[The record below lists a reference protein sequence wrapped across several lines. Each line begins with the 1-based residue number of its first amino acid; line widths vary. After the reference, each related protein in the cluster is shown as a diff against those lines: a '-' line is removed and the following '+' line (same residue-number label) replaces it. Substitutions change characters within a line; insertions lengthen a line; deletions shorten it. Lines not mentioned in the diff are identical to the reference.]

1 MPEIVE
7 RWIGT
12 WRSGRM
18 THDADVSERRCFL
31 LSTGRCGSS
40 LLAAILSEA
49 GADFGEPYTGQWN
62 ERTGAFESFG
72 IGRATALYQ
81 RSLALRSASH
91 LSTWRMLCRKWYRG
105 LSRIYLRRALKRTAF
120 AKCGDSAIPLLA
132 RKLGY
137 RPDIVFL
144 YRHYIDQT
152 FSAHQRHGSDYV
164 ELMDKYFS
172 RNATALMTV
181 QFYGGCVVSYEEITD
196 PDETA
201 WAGPLAR
208 VTGLDAGRIL
218 AARAKIVR
226 PHPPVAQRVV
236 PADARA
242 DALLAQLAGFKG
254 RYVEPDRL
262 AQRV

>member
-1 MPEIVE
+1 MKTASHE
-7 RWIGT
+7 
-12 WRSGRM
+12 S
-18 THDADVSERRCFL
+18 RCFL

-40 LLAAILSEA
+40 LLAAILTEA
-49 GADFGEPYTGQWN
+49 GADFGERYTGQWN
-62 ERTGAFESFG
+62 ERTGAFESFA
-72 IGRATALYQ
+72 IGRATAHYQ
-81 RSLALRSASH
+81 RSLALRRDSH
-91 LSTWRMLCRKWYRG
+91 LSKWRMWRRKWHRG
-105 LSRIYLRRALKRTAF
+105 LGQLYLRRALGRAPF

-137 RPDIVFL
+137 RPSVVFL
-144 YRHYIDQT
+144 YRHYVDQT

-181 QFYGGCVVSYEEITD
+181 QFYGGCVVSYEEITH

-201 WAGPLAR
+201 WAGALAQA
-208 VTGLDAGRIL
+208 TGLDRERIL
-218 AARAKIVR
+218 ASRAKIVR
-226 PHPPVAQRVV
+226 PQPPPAPRIV
-236 PADARA
+236 PPDARA
-242 DALLAQLAGFKG
+242 DALLVQLADFKG